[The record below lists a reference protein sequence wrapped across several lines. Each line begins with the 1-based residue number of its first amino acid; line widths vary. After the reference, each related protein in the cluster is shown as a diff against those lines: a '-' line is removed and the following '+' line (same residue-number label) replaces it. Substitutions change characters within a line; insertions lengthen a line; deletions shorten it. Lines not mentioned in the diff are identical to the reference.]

1 MVLMLTDLKSH
12 VEPRVLYYM
21 KFPDLSKQ
29 MNGKWFHIIYK
40 LIELN
45 IVRNL
50 RKICIQKDLLIFGI
64 NFYIL
69 TDQLRCFFYILYYS
83 RSCSVKL
90 SNRKANKVVCV
101 HGKIN
106 NILLS

>member
-1 MVLMLTDLKSH
+1 MLTDLKSH

-21 KFPDLSKQ
+21 KFADLRKH

-45 IVRNL
+45 ILRNL

-69 TDQLRCFFYILYYS
+69 TDQDKCVIFYIY
-83 RSCSVKL
+83 C
-90 SNRKANKVVCV
+90 
-101 HGKIN
+101 I
-106 NILLS
+106 